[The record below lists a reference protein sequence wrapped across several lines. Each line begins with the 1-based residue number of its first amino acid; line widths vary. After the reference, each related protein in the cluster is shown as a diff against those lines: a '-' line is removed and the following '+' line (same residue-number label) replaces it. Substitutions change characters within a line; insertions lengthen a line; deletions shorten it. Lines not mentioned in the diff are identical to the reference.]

1 MVDNLIKQGR
11 AKPGHYLY
19 SNKKLKYDKASNNRS
34 FETAITRVLVSGTS
48 NRYDQ

>member
-19 SNKKLKYDKASNNRS
+19 SNKKLKYDKARIIIKI
-34 FETAITRVLVSGTS
+34 EQLR
-48 NRYDQ
+48 